1 MLLLRRLLTYA
12 VRRVV
17 SDPRVQAKAAELY
30 AAKVKPRVEAALRD
44 TKANLD
50 FAKSELR
57 DVASET
63 DPLKNP
69 REFVAKAKTRLLGG
83 D

>member
-1 MLLLRRLLTYA
+1 MLVLRRLLAYA
-12 VRRVV
+12 ARRVA

-30 AAKVKPRVEAALRD
+30 ETKLKPRAEAVWRN
-44 TKANLD
+44 TKANIE

-57 DVASET
+57 DVASQT

-69 REFVAKAKTRLLGG
+69 REFISKAKTRLLGR

>member
-1 MLLLRRLLTYA
+1 MLVLRRLLAYA
-12 VRRVV
+12 ARRAA

-30 AAKVKPRVEAALRD
+30 AAKVKPRVEAAWRN

-63 DPLKNP
+63 DPLRNP
-69 REFVAKAKTRLLGG
+69 REFLSKAKTRLLGR

>member
-1 MLLLRRLLTYA
+1 MLVLRRLLAYA
-12 VRRVV
+12 ARRVA
-17 SDPRVQAKAAELY
+17 SDPRVRAKAAEVY
-30 AAKVKPRVEAALRD
+30 AAKVKPRVETAWRN

-50 FAKSELR
+50 FATSELR

-69 REFVAKAKTRLLGG
+69 KEFLSKAKTRLLGR

>member
-1 MLLLRRLLTYA
+1 MPILRRLLAYA
-12 VRRVV
+12 ARRAA
-17 SDPRVQAKAAELY
+17 SDPRARAKAAELY
-30 AAKVKPRVEAALRD
+30 EAEIKPRGEAAWRN

-57 DVASET
+57 EVARET
-63 DPLKNP
+63 DPRKRPL
-69 REFVAKAKTRLLGG
+69 EYMAKAKKRLF

>member
-1 MLLLRRLLTYA
+1 MLTLRRLLAYA
-12 VRRVV
+12 ARRVA
-17 SDPRVQAKAAELY
+17 SDPRVQAKAAAVYETE
-30 AAKVKPRVEAALRD
+30 VKPRAKAAWRN

-57 DVASET
+57 DVAGEA

-69 REFVAKAKTRLLGG
+69 REFVTKAKKRLL
-83 D
+83 DRD